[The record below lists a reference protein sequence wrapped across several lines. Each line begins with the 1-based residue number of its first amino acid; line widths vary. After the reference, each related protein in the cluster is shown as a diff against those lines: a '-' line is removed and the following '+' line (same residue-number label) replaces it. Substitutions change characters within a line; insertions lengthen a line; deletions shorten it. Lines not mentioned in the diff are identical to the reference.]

1 MSKNFLRIAFIFAFL
16 GVTFGAFAAHGLK
29 SVLSEYQIGIFQ
41 TGVRYQFYHAFAIMI
56 AYLLSNHLPTKL
68 SKWAAICFTIG
79 ILLFSGSL
87 YGLACHHL
95 LGTEIKAILG
105 PLTPIGGVF
114 FIVGW
119 ILLFFGSFSKA
130 STLPET
136 N

>member
-16 GVTFGAFAAHGLK
+16 GVTLGAFAAHGLK
-29 SVLSEYQIGIFQ
+29 TVLSDYQIGIFQ

-56 AYLLSNHLPTKL
+56 AYLLSAHLSVKHTQ
-68 SKWAAICFTIG
+68 WAATCFTIG

-95 LGTEIKAILG
+95 MGIEIKAILG

-119 ILLFFGSFSKA
+119 ILLLWASFGKS
-130 STLPET
+130 STATLD
-136 N
+136 

>member
-16 GVTFGAFAAHGLK
+16 AVTLGAFAAHGLK

-56 AYLLSNHLPTKL
+56 SYLLSAHLSVKL
-68 SKWAAICFTIG
+68 SKWAATCFTIG

-87 YGLACHHL
+87 YGLACHDL
-95 LGTEIKAILG
+95 LGIEIKAILG

-119 ILLFFGSFSKA
+119 LLLLFGSFGKKA
-130 STLPET
+130 TL
-136 N
+136 NSN